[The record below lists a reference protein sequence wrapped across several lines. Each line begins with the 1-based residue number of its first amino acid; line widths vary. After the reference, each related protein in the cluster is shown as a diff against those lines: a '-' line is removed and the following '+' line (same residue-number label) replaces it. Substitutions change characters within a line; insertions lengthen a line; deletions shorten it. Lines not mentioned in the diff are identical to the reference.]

1 MRPAWAHQP
10 FDAVLGPDRASA
22 RHRPTRADPQIVST
36 SRRDTSSDV
45 MLALSHP
52 IREDKHML
60 PNAVANELT
69 DRTAL
74 TALLYSPDDAIES
87 EAPSLSSHVSFVVDQ
102 VEGIPAELQDAL
114 RDVVTATIVDPTNH
128 REIFY
133 RFIADNV
140 IDDEQ
145 DA

>member
-1 MRPAWAHQP
+1 
-10 FDAVLGPDRASA
+10 
-22 RHRPTRADPQIVST
+22 
-36 SRRDTSSDV
+36 
-45 MLALSHP
+45 
-52 IREDKHML
+52 ML